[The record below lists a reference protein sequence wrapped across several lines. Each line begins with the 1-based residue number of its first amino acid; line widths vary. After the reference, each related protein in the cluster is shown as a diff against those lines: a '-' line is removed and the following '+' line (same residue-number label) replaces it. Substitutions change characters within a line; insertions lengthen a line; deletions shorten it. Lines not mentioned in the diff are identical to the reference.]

1 MRKLF
6 YLFIAVIFLGFTA
19 CNTASKKG
27 GDATEGEGA
36 ETVAEEAPI
45 NTLTEEEKEKGWI
58 LMFDGKDTNGWRG
71 YNKETFPDSGWQVV
85 DGTLM
90 CEHSGTGE
98 AGYGGDIIYDKQFT
112 NFDLK
117 LEWMIEEGGN
127 AGIFFLAQEVPGWE
141 IWRTAPEYQIL
152 DNFSDHPDN
161 QLGVN
166 GNRRAGSLYDL
177 IPPNPQNAKGAMEW
191 NTAEIYCYDGTVFFR
206 MNGEKTLEFHL
217 WTPEWNEM
225 IANSKFPEY
234 NPDWANVAKT
244 GYIGLQDHG
253 HAVWFRNIKIREL
266 Q

>member
-1 MRKLF
+1 MLF
-6 YLFIAVIFLGFTA
+6 FSWDCQPVIQLT
-19 CNTASKKG
+19 KK
-27 GDATEGEGA
+27 
-36 ETVAEEAPI
+36 
-45 NTLTEEEKEKGWI
+45 KEKLKGI
-58 LMFDGKDTNGWRG
+58 DNGA
-71 YNKETFPDSGWQVV
+71 
-85 DGTLM
+85 LM

-98 AGYGGDIIYDKQFT
+98 AGFGGDIIYDKQFT

-117 LEWMIEEGGN
+117 LDWMIDTGGN

-177 IPPNPQNAKGAMEW
+177 IPPNPQNAK
-191 NTAEIYCYDGTVFFR
+191 
-206 MNGEKTLEFHL
+206 
-217 WTPEWNEM
+217 
-225 IANSKFPEY
+225 SKFPEY

-253 HAVWFRNIKIREL
+253 CAVWFRNIRIKEL